1 MAQKEAW
8 EWELLNPEG
17 VVDVVPM
24 SVNPHPSTLVGKTV
38 ALRSNG
44 KHNSDHFL
52 EKVVELLEKKVKDIK
67 IIKLWKVAPET
78 NTSSQD
84 SEGSKKFAEKIASFK
99 PDLVISAQG
108 D

>member
-1 MAQKEAW
+1 MAQKAAQ

-52 EKVVELLEKKVKDIK
+52 EKVVELLEKKIKDIR

-78 NTSSQD
+78 NTGSQD
-84 SEGSKKFAEKIASFK
+84 QEGSKKFAEKIASFK
-99 PDLVISAQG
+99 PDLVIGAQG